1 MHIFTVSNYAD
12 VHDHKGNWTDDK
24 HFTLVY
30 NGMSEGK
37 VLKEELSA
45 EIVDANTFKFSD
57 VVSIDG
63 QAAQT
68 WNAEM
73 HKVK

>member
-1 MHIFTVSNYAD
+1 MCYSLLYKMELDGGI
-12 VHDHKGNWTDDK
+12 
-24 HFTLVY
+24 LY

-37 VLKEELSA
+37 MLKEELTA

-63 QAAQT
+63 QTSQT
-68 WNAEM
+68 LNVEM
-73 HKVK
+73 HKVKG